1 MPFDQYK
8 NPMNRENPTICIPRV
23 ENHISREYIRKRMT
37 ELRLG
42 EIIKI
47 TETPLRS
54 EEDYKRVFIK
64 VRWNPLG
71 EKSNFIYNRLKSGE
85 NIKLVYDSPWYWKL
99 VASR

>member
-1 MPFDQYK
+1 
-8 NPMNRENPTICIPRV
+8 MNGDDPTICIPRM
-23 ENHISREYIRKRMT
+23 ENHISKEYIRKKIA

-42 EIIKI
+42 DIVKI

-64 VRWNPLG
+64 IRWHPFS
-71 EKSNFIYNRLKSGE
+71 EKSKYIYSRLKAGE